1 LRPARTKFAVF
12 PGTRGDGPV
21 ATLGVS
27 LLSAPL
33 RSDPLGL
40 SNPAQRT
47 PSKSAPSQSAIH
59 TEVNGHRHKVKLT
72 WTDTRLKRGG
82 TWQVVAAHDMPS
94 EMKYPSPEPP
104 RRR

>member
-1 LRPARTKFAVF
+1 MSVRTDHKLREGRSVAQKGRLLISFPNLDFFTPARTKFAVF

-59 TEVNGHRHKVKLT
+59 TEVNGHRHKV
-72 WTDTRLKRGG
+72 
-82 TWQVVAAHDMPS
+82 
-94 EMKYPSPEPP
+94 
-104 RRR
+104 